1 MTIKEKKNMK
11 RIYTVGLCLMAVSA
25 LGAVAASSAS
35 AGELLARVAG
45 GGSVA
50 GTTFLAQAAL
60 PLVWTHSGNVIHCA
74 FATSHGLFLS
84 AVLGAILIRYSGCTV
99 NGLVC
104 NTNGAGAGEIHLP
117 LSTLFVLGLAH
128 LTLST
133 GQLPAALILSNLVVI
148 KCGMISVELKGNAIG
163 ALQRNGAPVPL
174 NTPFLDV
181 NLNFQQTANGL
192 QHLRLLL
199 LPGTIGP
206 SSFDLELRAGL
217 FGRQE
222 LASEVA
228 NALVDLFRLNN
239 GTHIDI
245 ELVEP

>member
-1 MTIKEKKNMK
+1 MK
-11 RIYTVGLCLMAVSA
+11 RIYTVGLCLVAMSA
-25 LGAVAASSAS
+25 LGAAAASSAS

-45 GGSVA
+45 GGGVA
-50 GTTFLAQAAL
+50 GTTFLAQAVL
-60 PLVWTHSGNVIHCA
+60 PLVWTHSGNVVHCA
-74 FATSHGLFLS
+74 LATSHGLFLS
-84 AVLGAILIRYSGCTV
+84 AVLGDILIRYLGCTV
-99 NGLVC
+99 NGLAC
-104 NTNGAGAGEIHLP
+104 NTNGAGAGEIHVP

-128 LTLST
+128 LTLTT
-133 GQLPAALILSNLVVI
+133 GSLPAALILSNLIVV
-148 KCGMISVELKGNAIG
+148 KCGMISVEIKGNAIG
-163 ALQRNGAPVPL
+163 ALQRGGAPVPL

-181 NLNFQQTANGL
+181 NLNFQQTAPGL
-192 QHLRLLL
+192 QHLRLFLF
-199 LPGTIGP
+199 PGTVGP

-228 NALVDLFRLNN
+228 NALVDLFRLSD